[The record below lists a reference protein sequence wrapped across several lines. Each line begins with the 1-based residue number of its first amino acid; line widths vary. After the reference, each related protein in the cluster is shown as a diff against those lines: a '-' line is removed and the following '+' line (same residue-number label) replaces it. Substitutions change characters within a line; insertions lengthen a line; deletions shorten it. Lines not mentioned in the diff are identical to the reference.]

1 MAVEHRSLNS
11 RGHFVGRSSAGF
23 GETAPPPAPVAFG
36 DSCNLIIK
44 DYRYDRTLVLVSRPT
59 RCLTLPI
66 MTMQVRPFSQHNNGT
81 KNPIYVTSQ
90 DKQRLEDLLMEIEV
104 SDPREHGDLKALTQE
119 LRRAVVVDPKDVFSD
134 VITMNSHAEMRDLET
149 GETVAFT
156 LVFPSEANIDEE
168 KISVL
173 APIGAGMLGYRVG
186 DEFEW
191 NVPGGLRRMKVT
203 KVEYQPEAAGDF
215 DR

>member
-1 MAVEHRSLNS
+1 MM
-11 RGHFVGRSSAGF
+11 
-23 GETAPPPAPVAFG
+23 
-36 DSCNLIIK
+36 
-44 DYRYDRTLVLVSRPT
+44 
-59 RCLTLPI
+59 
-66 MTMQVRPFSQHNNGT
+66 MTTQVRQFRHGNDGI

-90 DKQRLEDLLMEIEV
+90 DKQRLEDLLIEV
-104 SDPREHGDLKALTQE
+104 EASDPRKHGDLKALTEE
-119 LRRAVVVDPKDVFSD
+119 LHRAVIVDPKDVFND
-134 VITMNSHAEMRDLET
+134 VITMNSRAEMRDLES

-173 APIGAGMLGYRVG
+173 APIGAGMLGYRIG

-191 NVPGGLRRMKVT
+191 KVPDGLRRMKVT
-203 KVEYQPEAAGDF
+203 NVEYQPEAAGDF

>member
-1 MAVEHRSLNS
+1 MIAVQHRQP
-11 RGHFVGRSSAGF
+11 
-23 GETAPPPAPVAFG
+23 GE
-36 DSCNLIIK
+36 K
-44 DYRYDRTLVLVSRPT
+44 
-59 RCLTLPI
+59 
-66 MTMQVRPFSQHNNGT
+66 NNGI
-81 KNPIYVTSQ
+81 KNPIHITTQ
-90 DKQRLEDLLMEIEV
+90 DKQRLEDLLIEV
-104 SDPREHGDLKALTQE
+104 QASDPRKHGDLKALTQE
-119 LRRAVVVDPKDVFSD
+119 LRRAVIVDPKDVFCD
-134 VITMNSHAEMRDLET
+134 VITMNSRAKMRDLQS

>member
-1 MAVEHRSLNS
+1 MIAVQHRQP
-11 RGHFVGRSSAGF
+11 R
-23 GETAPPPAPVAFG
+23 E
-36 DSCNLIIK
+36 K
-44 DYRYDRTLVLVSRPT
+44 
-59 RCLTLPI
+59 
-66 MTMQVRPFSQHNNGT
+66 NNGI
-81 KNPIYVTSQ
+81 KNPIHITTQ
-90 DKQRLEDLLMEIEV
+90 DKQRLEDLLVEV
-104 SDPREHGDLKALTQE
+104 QASDPRKHGDLKALTQE
-119 LRRAVVVDPKDVFSD
+119 LRRAVIVDPKDVFCD
-134 VITMNSHAEMRDLET
+134 VITMNSRAEMRDLES

-191 NVPGGLRRMKVT
+191 NVPAGLRRMKVT

>member
-1 MAVEHRSLNS
+1 MIAVQHRQP
-11 RGHFVGRSSAGF
+11 R
-23 GETAPPPAPVAFG
+23 ET
-36 DSCNLIIK
+36 
-44 DYRYDRTLVLVSRPT
+44 
-59 RCLTLPI
+59 
-66 MTMQVRPFSQHNNGT
+66 NNGI
-81 KNPIYVTSQ
+81 KNPIHITTQ
-90 DKQRLEDLLMEIEV
+90 DKQRLEDLLVEV
-104 SDPREHGDLKALTQE
+104 QASDPRKHGDLKALTQE
-119 LRRAVVVDPKDVFSD
+119 LRRAVIVDPKNVFSD
-134 VITMNSHAEMRDLET
+134 VITMNSRAEMRDLES

>member
-1 MAVEHRSLNS
+1 MTTQFRQF
-11 RGHFVGRSSAGF
+11 RQ
-23 GETAPPPAPVAFG
+23 
-36 DSCNLIIK
+36 
-44 DYRYDRTLVLVSRPT
+44 DYDA
-59 RCLTLPI
+59 I
-66 MTMQVRPFSQHNNGT
+66 

-90 DKQRLEDLLMEIEV
+90 DKQRLEDLLTEV
-104 SDPREHGDLKALTQE
+104 EASDPRKHGDLKALTEE
-119 LRRAVVVDPKDVFSD
+119 LDRAVIVDPKDVFSN
-134 VITMNSHAEMRDLET
+134 VITMNSRAEMRDLET

-156 LVFPSEANIDEE
+156 VVFPSEANIEEE

-191 NVPGGLRRMKVT
+191 KVPDGLRRMKVT
-203 KVEYQPEAAGDF
+203 NVEYQPEAAGDF

>member
-1 MAVEHRSLNS
+1 M
-11 RGHFVGRSSAGF
+11 
-23 GETAPPPAPVAFG
+23 
-36 DSCNLIIK
+36 
-44 DYRYDRTLVLVSRPT
+44 
-59 RCLTLPI
+59 
-66 MTMQVRPFSQHNNGT
+66 MTMQVRRSRHDGDT
-81 KNPIYVTSQ
+81 IKNAIYVTSQ
-90 DKQRLEDLLMEIEV
+90 DKQRLEDLLIEMQARN
-104 SDPREHGDLKALTQE
+104 PREHGDLNGLLEE
-119 LRRAVVVDPKDVFSD
+119 LDRAVIVDPDNLPGD
-134 VITMNSHAEMRDLET
+134 VITMNSRAEMRDLES
-149 GETVAFT
+149 GETVTFT
-156 LVFPSEANIDEE
+156 LVFPSEADIDEE

>member
-1 MAVEHRSLNS
+1 MIAAQAPLS
-11 RGHFVGRSSAGF
+11 RQENNRMK
-23 GETAPPPAPVAFG
+23 
-36 DSCNLIIK
+36 NLIHI
-44 DYRYDRTLVLVSRPT
+44 TT
-59 RCLTLPI
+59 
-66 MTMQVRPFSQHNNGT
+66 
-81 KNPIYVTSQ
+81 Q
-90 DKQRLEDLLMEIEV
+90 DKQRLEDLLLEV
-104 SDPREHGDLKALTQE
+104 QASDPRRHGDLKALTEE
-119 LRRAVVVDPKDVFSD
+119 LRRAVIVDPKDVSGD
-134 VITMNSHAEMRDLET
+134 VITMNSRAEMRDLES

-203 KVEYQPEAAGDF
+203 KVDYQPEAAGDF